1 VSVRITNRQAGDVA
15 ILDMNGRIIF
25 GEETG
30 ALRDA
35 VHKLVGAGTK
45 KILLNL
51 ADVSYIDSTGV
62 GELVGS
68 LMSVRKSGGEL
79 KLMQLTQKVKDV
91 VNVTKLYTIFDIKD
105 DEFTALKS
113 FDNWF
118 FAK

>member
-1 VSVRITNRQAGDVA
+1 MSVRITNRKAGDVA

-30 ALRDA
+30 QLREA
-35 VHKLVGAGTK
+35 VHKLLDAGTK

-68 LMSVRKSGGEL
+68 LMSVRKKGGEL
-79 KLMQLTQKVKDV
+79 KLMNLTQKVKDV